1 MLTGTYAAVLD
12 QVRGITWPARRRSRS
27 ALAGPHPSRLLGPS
41 AEFVE
46 YRAYRQGDD
55 PKRIDWKLLART
67 QRVYI
72 RLAQE
77 RTLLPTIF
85 VVDASASLAFP
96 APTLAKWELARQLT
110 IGLAAVARHGGDPV
124 GLVVAHGAGRE
135 GIDRGSGSGSTS
147 DAGGSASGTRALAPS
162 GRRSIL
168 EEKMRALEVTPMG
181 SPPLAAALRQAVRRG
196 ARVVL
201 LSDFLDETDDLLAA
215 GRTFVAAGGELYAL
229 HIVDQG
235 ELAPDPTK
243 LLVEDP
249 EAVTVRRPMSP
260 AGRAIY
266 LERFGAWRT
275 ELARRWRN
283 AGAAYTMVVTGAEPL
298 RRSVR
303 RVTMRAAEV
312 AAAGAAAGGGA
323 R

>member
-1 MLTGTYAAVLD
+1 M
-12 QVRGITWPARRRSRS
+12 
-27 ALAGPHPSRLLGPS
+27 AGPHPSRILGTS

-46 YRAYRQGDD
+46 YRGYRQGDD

-67 QRVYI
+67 NRVYI
-72 RLAQE
+72 RLSQE

-96 APTLAKWELARQLT
+96 QPTLAKWELARQLAV
-110 IGLAAVARHGGDPV
+110 GLAAVARHAGDPV
-124 GLVVAHGAGRE
+124 GLLVAYPDGAR
-135 GIDRGSGSGSTS
+135 SVTP
-147 DAGGSASGTRALAPS
+147 SA
-162 GRRSIL
+162 RRSVL
-168 EEKMRALEVTPMG
+168 DEMMRALDGTPAG
-181 SPPLAAALRQAVRRG
+181 RPQLESVVGQALRRG

-201 LSDFLDETDDLLAA
+201 ISDFLDETEVLLAA
-215 GRTFVAAGGELYAL
+215 GRTFAAAGGELYAL

-235 ELAPDPTK
+235 ELDPDPTK

-249 EAVTVRRPMSP
+249 EALTVRRPMSP
-260 AGRAIY
+260 TARATY

-275 ELARRWRN
+275 ELSRNWRN
-283 AGAAYTMVVTGAEPL
+283 AGATYTMLVTGAEPI

-303 RVTMRAAEV
+303 RITTRV
-312 AAAGAAAGGGA
+312 GAVGTGA